1 MSLIK
6 VCTPVAFLVLTRISL
21 AFSYTYNPFFQ
32 FYQPYAYLPT
42 HTSFLPPFA
51 NSIFE
56 SRLPVTYEAPAP
68 APPPAAMT
76 VLAEVPHSVSTKFSV
91 VPMTLMSK
99 DDMKAVS
106 NDVQIMN
113 ASKDKPVLIV
123 KTKKNNLVQCT
134 PAVRIQLDK
143 PLVVYSL
150 KSSIVF
156 PSEIEIVHKRYKI
169 PVKVGA
175 VMAPVAP
182 ETYVSLQTPVT
193 VKVVYAIPTEP
204 VSIDYINNEDAI
216 IVPETEAVIV
226 ESEEPVEP
234 PPKNVTIL
242 EFPKKEAEPSVQAAE
257 NDGLSNR
264 NPTSISAPAGI
275 VQSTQPL
282 AVVQPFHNSKESQ
295 VLIDLREEA
304 KRKRL

>member
-1 MSLIK
+1 
-6 VCTPVAFLVLTRISL
+6 
-21 AFSYTYNPFFQ
+21 
-32 FYQPYAYLPT
+32 
-42 HTSFLPPFA
+42 
-51 NSIFE
+51 
-56 SRLPVTYEAPAP
+56 
-68 APPPAAMT
+68 MT